1 MNTLRTTS
9 INAVFTALVT
19 AATLLIRI
27 PVPATQGYINLGD
40 AVVIAAGLLLG
51 PRTGLIAGG
60 IGSALAD
67 WLGGYAHWA
76 PFTLI
81 IKGLEGFLVGLIVT
95 RPWGNLGKRT
105 VLAAASGGLTVVG
118 GYFIVEVGLYGL
130 EAALVAAMANTI
142 QALCGVV
149 AGVATATVLRKV
161 IGPPATST

>member
-1 MNTLRTTS
+1 ML
-9 INAVFTALVT
+9 NAVLTALVA
-19 AATLLIRI
+19 AATLLIRV

-40 AVVIAAGLLLG
+40 AVVIAAALLFG

-81 IKGLEGFLVGLIVT
+81 IKGLEGFLVGIIAT
-95 RPWGNLGKRT
+95 RPWGNRGIRT
-105 VLAAASGGLTVVG
+105 VLAATSGGLTVVG
-118 GYFIVEVGLYGL
+118 GYFIVEVGLYGR

-142 QALCGVV
+142 QALCGTV

-161 IGPPATST
+161 IDPSHSQHDRI